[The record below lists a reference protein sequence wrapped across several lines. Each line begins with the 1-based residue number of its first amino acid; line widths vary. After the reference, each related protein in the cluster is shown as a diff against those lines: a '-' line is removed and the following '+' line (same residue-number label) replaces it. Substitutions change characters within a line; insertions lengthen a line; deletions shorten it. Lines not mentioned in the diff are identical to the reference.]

1 MIIIDGLEV
10 AISQSMCAVMIA
22 DFERWELSTPE
33 NCVVWSVKN
42 STCSGRVCE
51 WFSDHGL

>member
-22 DFERWELSTPE
+22 VCERWELSTPE
-33 NCVVWSVKN
+33 NHVVWSVKN

-51 WFSDHGL
+51 RFSDHGL